1 MSDFDNSDQQDDT
14 SALNES
20 IDILSNAWRTELNA
34 PEILPYKEDLVEE
47 IQLLL
52 NNQEVSS
59 DFDYY
64 FVGTIHKH
72 GFIENIDL

>member
-20 IDILSNAWRTELNA
+20 IDMLSNAWRTELNA
-34 PEILPYKEDLVEE
+34 PEILPYKDDLVEE

-64 FVGTIHKH
+64 CVGTIRIYS
-72 GFIENIDL
+72 FMENFDS

>member
-20 IDILSNAWRTELNA
+20 IDMLSNAWRTELNA

-59 DFDYY
+59 DFYY
-64 FVGTIHKH
+64 YCVGTIRIYS
-72 GFIENIDL
+72 FMENFDS